1 MTRTGPWVTGVGSFV
16 GADYFDRTSQA
27 YNLPAQKG
35 ASGSAVVNL
44 EGELVGQIANGGIAS
59 QTEKTTLLPKKYD
72 LFAVE
77 LLVDSVS
84 LRPAPYSDIEAIPV
98 SLAVSNGAPS
108 NYIKEM
114 IEKWAPGELPE

>member
-1 MTRTGPWVTGVGSFV
+1 MAG
-16 GADYFDRTSQA
+16 SQA
-27 YNLPAQKG
+27 RLK
-35 ASGSAVVNL
+35 
-44 EGELVGQIANGGIAS
+44 
-59 QTEKTTLLPKKYD
+59 KTTLLPKKYD

-84 LRPAPYSDIEAIPV
+84 LRPAPYTDIEAIPV
-98 SLAVSNGAPS
+98 SLAVSRGAPS